1 MNLHDFNYTLPKE
14 LIAQSPL
21 SNRANSRL
29 LVMDK
34 QTGKVTDDTFTSL
47 TQYLRPGDCLVL
59 NDTRVLPA
67 RLIGKK
73 ADTGA
78 EVEFLLLHQVDSRI
92 WEVMVRPGR
101 RIRTGGTFLFGTD
114 ENPLTARVLDVIE
127 NGNRLVEFTFS
138 GNFFELLDEIGAMP
152 LPPYITERLEEKERY
167 QTVYNKNLGSAAAPT
182 AGLHFTED
190 LLQAISKMGVSIA
203 YVTLHV
209 GIGTF
214 RPVKVEDVTTHEM
227 HSEFY
232 ALTKE
237 NADLI
242 NASRCSGGRVICVG
256 TTSCRTIETIANEDG
271 TVAPG
276 SGWTNIFIYPGYRF
290 KVTDALITNFHLP
303 ESTLLMLVCA
313 FAGQAETLAAYVHAV
328 EQEYRFFSFGDAM
341 LLI

>member
-101 RIRTGGTFLFGTD
+101 RIRTGGIFTFGTG
-114 ENPLTARVLDVIE
+114 ENPLTATVLDVLE
-127 NGNRLVEFTFS
+127 NGNRLVAFTFT
-138 GNFFELLDEIGAMP
+138 GNFFALLDEIGAMP
-152 LPPYITERLEEKERY
+152 LASFKL
-167 QTVYNKNLGSAAAPT
+167 L
-182 AGLHFTED
+182 AGLCTAYTLFF
-190 LLQAISKMGVSIA
+190 AKMSMSVSSK
-203 YVTLHV
+203 
-209 GIGTF
+209 
-214 RPVKVEDVTTHEM
+214 
-227 HSEFY
+227 
-232 ALTKE
+232 
-237 NADLI
+237 
-242 NASRCSGGRVICVG
+242 
-256 TTSCRTIETIANEDG
+256 
-271 TVAPG
+271 
-276 SGWTNIFIYPGYRF
+276 
-290 KVTDALITNFHLP
+290 
-303 ESTLLMLVCA
+303 
-313 FAGQAETLAAYVHAV
+313 
-328 EQEYRFFSFGDAM
+328 
-341 LLI
+341 